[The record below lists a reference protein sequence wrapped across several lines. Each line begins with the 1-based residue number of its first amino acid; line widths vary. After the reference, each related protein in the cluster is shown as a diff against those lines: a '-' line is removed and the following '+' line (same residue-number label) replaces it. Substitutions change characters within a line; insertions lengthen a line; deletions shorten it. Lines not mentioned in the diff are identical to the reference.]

1 MSKRTLIFAALAIVL
16 FIVSLFSVVYDFK
29 PAQEPEPEPEFN
41 ESEFN
46 GSQFTET
53 ENQENIDQAKQAW
66 INKLKAGKEAA
77 RVKREQE
84 KNTEII
90 SGNGTEQ
97 ATN

>member
-29 PAQEPEPEPEFN
+29 PAQEPDESDLFTDQDEPEL
-41 ESEFN
+41 
-46 GSQFTET
+46 TD
-53 ENQENIDQAKQAW
+53 DQQKK
-66 INKLKAGKEAA
+66 IFVDKLKAGKEAA